1 MLLAVYHIY
10 FFFLVDSQHKI
21 QFIEVVHQQQLV
33 HSIGDTSMKVQ
44 VHRQQ
49 SPKKKKKRELTRTLQ
64 RRRWRERGL
73 CSLAGRAGE
82 EFDLGRGA
90 AEFHRKWERTSV
102 GVFNRAIKLVIEIWH
117 QRRGEKWSEGRI
129 WQWSWVGFEIGDEG
143 NEEFRIYRREEN
155 MKGRRVGLCGLNRR
169 LIKRFINGLGRNFN
183 FETRLL
189 TKRLITFMQVMRA
202 HNLHN
207 ALVSA

>member
-1 MLLAVYHIY
+1 
-10 FFFLVDSQHKI
+10 
-21 QFIEVVHQQQLV
+21 
-33 HSIGDTSMKVQ
+33 
-44 VHRQQ
+44 
-49 SPKKKKKRELTRTLQ
+49 
-64 RRRWRERGL
+64 
-73 CSLAGRAGE
+73 
-82 EFDLGRGA
+82 
-90 AEFHRKWERTSV
+90 
-102 GVFNRAIKLVIEIWH
+102 
-117 QRRGEKWSEGRI
+117 
-129 WQWSWVGFEIGDEG
+129 
-143 NEEFRIYRREEN
+143 